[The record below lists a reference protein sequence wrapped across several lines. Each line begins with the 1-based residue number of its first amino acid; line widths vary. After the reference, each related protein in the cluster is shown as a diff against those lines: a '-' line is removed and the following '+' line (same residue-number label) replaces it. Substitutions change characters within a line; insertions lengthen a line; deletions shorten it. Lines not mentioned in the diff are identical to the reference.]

1 MAMAEVLHFL
11 KRWPGN
17 GGMAAMAILH
27 QTLSSGKDEVIG
39 LSGSSAWKPI
49 GLIRNKLRSLLE
61 QGPQTH
67 LYYNGYGIDWGISRN
82 IDTTIACLHS
92 DFPCLEN
99 LIKKAV
105 EPHANGFISVNR
117 SIQEKISHAV
127 SGLRME
133 SNHVVPLSVGNS
145 YRSQLVPEWQER
157 ELVIGYS
164 GRIQFEQ
171 KRLDRLPEFINLLEA
186 SGLNWKIELLGEG
199 PDLGLL
205 REFFKSEPRIHF
217 HGFMKPDQC
226 AGIMGNWRYQL
237 FLSDYEGLPISLL
250 EGMLRGALPV
260 FPVEPG
266 EGNSVLDLC
275 AEGAYQKGNSADAVA
290 RIVEFESMN
299 PLRVQNILVQRLSGM
314 QGNFSELEYLS
325 AMDSAIRAIKKV
337 NRGLSPTR
345 IPGWMPVWVYNRV
358 FRKRTVGQF
367 SRQAYRL
374 N

>member
-1 MAMAEVLHFL
+1 
-11 KRWPGN
+11 
-17 GGMAAMAILH
+17 
-27 QTLSSGKDEVIG
+27 
-39 LSGSSAWKPI
+39 
-49 GLIRNKLRSLLE
+49 
-61 QGPQTH
+61 
-67 LYYNGYGIDWGISRN
+67 
-82 IDTTIACLHS
+82 
-92 DFPCLEN
+92 
-99 LIKKAV
+99 
-105 EPHANGFISVNR
+105 
-117 SIQEKISHAV
+117 
-127 SGLRME
+127 
-133 SNHVVPLSVGNS
+133 
-145 YRSQLVPEWQER
+145 VPEWQER

-266 EGNSVLDLC
+266 EGNSVLDLF

-290 RIVEFESMN
+290 RIVEFESISLSKGYLECREISLN
-299 PLRVQNILVQRLSGM
+299 WNTCRLW
-314 QGNFSELEYLS
+314 
-325 AMDSAIRAIKKV
+325 
-337 NRGLSPTR
+337 TR
-345 IPGWMPVWVYNRV
+345 R
-358 FRKRTVGQF
+358 
-367 SRQAYRL
+367 
-374 N
+374 